1 MHPRV
6 QVCLLP
12 LSPPAMF
19 SHCLAWAN
27 TGTASELT
35 EKSSVSAM
43 LVPFSSSPGNQDS
56 PALAQAEEVPAE
68 ASSPAI
74 AFAELYKRPL
84 GIAQPKPM
92 GSRFS
97 AWHKLPSMPQTVGPG
112 HFTRSVLLLGL
123 RKASREQKQQDQDT
137 KQSCKQ
143 RHMRD
148 SHLILLFLFFF
159 HSTLGLGM
167 AATGSGWQ
175 ELHHGHLLTKSCT
188 KVTGPGFVL
197 LPCAMQSP
205 RCSHCHL

>member
-12 LSPPAMF
+12 TSPPAMF

-97 AWHKLPSMPQTVGPG
+97 AWHQLPSMPQTVGPG

-143 RHMRD
+143 RHERFA
-148 SHLILLFLFFF
+148 SHSPLPL
-159 HSTLGLGM
+159 
-167 AATGSGWQ
+167 
-175 ELHHGHLLTKSCT
+175 
-188 KVTGPGFVL
+188 L
-197 LPCAMQSP
+197 LPQYP
-205 RCSHCHL
+205 GTGDGSHWQWMAGAAPWPSADQVLYKSDWTRFCPAPLCNAKP